1 MIGFTIVPLE
11 DPIRKREAILPVTLS
26 TSASV
31 QIQKNDLE
39 NLKRSNGTLDDIAF
53 ADDELKKK
61 SLEQLNNNN
70 L

>member
-1 MIGFTIVPLE
+1 LKIRSEKGKDQLSLLE
-11 DPIRKREAILPVTLS
+11 SENVAKD
-26 TSASV
+26 
-31 QIQKNDLE
+31 IQKNDLE